1 MTPKGTAVP
10 MRDGLPATDVIAA
23 SIHVDGD
30 GSDVTA
36 EPFDGGLMLRL
47 GWAATIAMDP
57 VTALAA
63 YDALGAALD
72 QQMIADVDGPTVSAL
87 CPCGWGSSGDQAWI
101 HATRQTHADH
111 CDQFSATTAN
121 GGLHG
126 LSNVPTGPPV
136 VVRPV
141 GADPSHVDGD
151 RPARRSPR

>member
-1 MTPKGTAVP
+1 VTPERTN
-10 MRDGLPATDVIAA
+10 VIAA
-23 SIHVDGD
+23 SIYVDGN

-72 QQMIADVDGPTVSAL
+72 LPSAAADDGPTVSAV

-101 HATRQTHADH
+101 HTARHIHADH
-111 CDQFSATTAN
+111 CNQLSATTAN

-126 LSNVPTGPPV
+126 LPNVPTGPPV

-141 GADPSHVDGD
+141 GADPSHVNGD

>member
-1 MTPKGTAVP
+1 MTPE
-10 MRDGLPATDVIAA
+10 RTDVIAA

-47 GWAATIAMDP
+47 GMTATIAMDP
-57 VTALAA
+57 ATALAA
-63 YDALGAALD
+63 WNALGAALD
-72 QQMIADVDGPTVSAL
+72 LPSAADVDGPTSSIL
-87 CPCGWGSSGDQAWI
+87 CLCGWGASGDQAWL
-101 HATRQTHADH
+101 HTVAQTHAAH

-141 GADPSHVDGD
+141 GADPSHVNGD